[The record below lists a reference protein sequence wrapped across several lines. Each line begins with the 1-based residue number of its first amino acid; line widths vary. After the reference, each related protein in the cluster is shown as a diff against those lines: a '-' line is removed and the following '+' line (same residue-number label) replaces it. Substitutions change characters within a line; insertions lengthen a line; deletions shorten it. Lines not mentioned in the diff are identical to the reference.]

1 MSADPFGI
9 EGLAEDDRRF
19 SGSRFAEVRDAVFAN
34 PYRNVWGA
42 EGVPPFD
49 RFPVTL
55 GSLFRGVLP
64 FGKPWPFLAAARRS
78 VASNADLR
86 WGPDGKG
93 YRRLLHP
100 NGICLTG
107 SWEITEETP
116 YSGYFRKGSRGL
128 LVARY
133 STCCT
138 ETRRGN
144 TRSLALVG
152 RIYPTTDRNHPTPLP
167 TASFI
172 TQQDI
177 GGEDSQTINEAILL
191 NAPNT
196 TASRRGLGVPI
207 LLTTGIVLLLSDKQP
222 TIRQVYEIAELGKP
236 DGEPTRAPEFM
247 RFTVVPEQPVMPG
260 DALDFRDEIM
270 AQIYDRGDPRP
281 KRTLT
286 FRIETS
292 DQGVTRG
299 NALKQRREIAGW
311 RPIGTMTFEDA
322 VASYNGDHVVHFN
335 HPPWRAD
342 RNDPRTAH
350 VRQVGG

>member
-1 MSADPFGI
+1 MSQESFGI
-9 EGLAEDDRRF
+9 EGLTDDDRQF
-19 SGSRFAEVRDAVFAN
+19 SRSRFADVRKAIFAS
-34 PYRNVWGA
+34 PYQKIWGA
-42 EGVPPFD
+42 PGEPAFE
-49 RFPVTL
+49 RFPVTF
-55 GSLFRGVLP
+55 GSLMRGLLS
-64 FGKPWPFLAAARRS
+64 FGKPWAFRAAAHRS
-78 VASNADLR
+78 LVSHADLR

-107 SWEITEETP
+107 IWEITEDNP
-116 YSGYFRKGSRGL
+116 YTGYFKKGSRGL
-128 LVARY
+128 LIARY

-152 RIYPTTDRNHPTPLP
+152 RVYPTTDPEHGEPLP

-177 GGEDSQTINEAILL
+177 GGENSQSINEAVFR

-196 TASRRGLGVPI
+196 TASRRGLEVPTLLITGV
-207 LLTTGIVLLLSDKQP
+207 VLMLSDKKP
-222 TIRQVYEIAELGKP
+222 SARQVYQIAELGKP
-236 DGEPTRAPEFM
+236 VAQPTRAPEFM
-247 RFTVVPEQPVMPG
+247 QLSVVPEQPVIPG

-270 AQIYDRGDPRP
+270 AQIYDRGDSRP
-281 KRTLT
+281 KRKLT

-292 DQGVTRG
+292 DEGVTRG
-299 NALKQRREIAGW
+299 TALKERREITGW
-311 RPIGTMTFEDA
+311 RHIGTMTFDAA

-335 HPPWRAD
+335 HPPWRDD
-342 RNDPRTAH
+342 RNDPNTA
-350 VRQVGG
+350 RIRN

>member
-1 MSADPFGI
+1 MSGDSLGI
-9 EGLAEDDRRF
+9 EGLTDEDRQF
-19 SGSRFAEVRDAVFAN
+19 TGSRFATVRDAIFAN
-34 PYRNVWGA
+34 PYQKVWGA
-42 EGVPPFD
+42 VGETPFE

-55 GSLFRGVLP
+55 GSVLRGVLP
-64 FGKPWPFLAAARRS
+64 LGKPWEFLSAARRS
-78 VASNADLR
+78 VASKADLR

-107 SWEITEETP
+107 TWQITEETP
-116 YSGYFRKGSRGL
+116 YTGFFRKGSRGL
-128 LVARY
+128 VVARY

-138 ETRRGN
+138 ETRRGY

-152 RIYPTTDRNHPTPLP
+152 RVYPTTDPGHPEPLP

-177 GGEDSQTINEAILL
+177 GGEDSASINQAVLR

-196 TASRRGLGVPI
+196 TAFRRGSGLPV
-207 LLTTGIVLLLSDKQP
+207 LLTTAIVLILADKRP
-222 TIRQVYEIAELGKP
+222 SARQVYQIAELGKP
-236 DGEPTRAPEFM
+236 KSEPTRAPEFM
-247 RFTVVPEQPVMPG
+247 QLSVVAGQPIIPG
-260 DALDFRDEIM
+260 DRLDFRDEIM
-270 AQIYDRGDPRP
+270 AQIFDPGDPKP

-292 DQGVTRG
+292 DEGVTRG
-299 NALKQRREIAGW
+299 SPLKERREITGW
-311 RPIGTMTFEDA
+311 REVGTMTFDNA

-335 HPPWRAD
+335 HPPWRDD
-342 RNDPRTAH
+342 RNDPSTA
-350 VRQVGG
+350 RIAG